1 METIA
6 RFLGKEKVQAYSIS
20 ERGSCFVKQAMIIM
34 NPSSGKEKALEYVR
48 KVEDALREE
57 AGYDVV
63 VKETTQELDA
73 TKFCVSACQDK
84 FDLVV
89 SVGGD
94 GTLHETINGLLDQ
107 PHRPKLG
114 VIPLGTVNDFA
125 RALHIPLD
133 PDQAIHTL
141 NSTRLRQVDMAR
153 INDQLFANVVAAG
166 SLADA
171 LSSVT
176 SEEKSKLGAF
186 AYFKQ
191 GAKELLGNSVS
202 PLRITHDGGTWEGD
216 APIFIAALTN
226 SVGGFENLAPDA
238 SVDDG
243 LLHCFILHDLNIFN
257 TLTAGFSLLLGNL
270 KAHKDVEYFTTK
282 RVSVSS
288 TEPVKTNV
296 DGEPGPAL
304 PIEIHILPSH
314 VQVIVPEDAE
324 IA

>member
-1 METIA
+1 M
-6 RFLGKEKVQAYSIS
+6 V
-20 ERGSCFVKQAMIIM
+20 II
-34 NPSSGKEKALEYVR
+34 NPSSGKELALEYLR
-48 KVEDALREE
+48 KVEDVLREK

-63 VKETTQELDA
+63 VNETTKELDA
-73 TKFCVSACQDK
+73 TNFCISACEDK

-89 SVGGD
+89 SIGGD

-133 PDQAIHTL
+133 PDQAITTL
-141 NSTRLRQVDMAR
+141 TSSRLRRVDMAR
-153 INDQLFANVVAAG
+153 VNDQLFANVVAAG
-166 SLADA
+166 SLADT

-176 SEEKSKLGAF
+176 SEDKSKLGAL
-186 AYFKQ
+186 AYFKE
-191 GAKELLGNSVS
+191 GIKELLGNSAAS
-202 PLRITHDGGTWEGD
+202 LTIEHDGGKWEGQ

-243 LLHCFILHDLNIFN
+243 LLHGFIVHDLNFFN

-270 KAHKDVEYFTTK
+270 KDHKDVEYFTSRHI
-282 RVSVSS
+282 RVAS
-288 TEPVKTNV
+288 TEDVKTNV
-296 DGEPGPAL
+296 DGEPGPML
-304 PIEIHILPSH
+304 PIDLHILPSH
-314 VQVIVPEDAE
+314 VQVIVPEDE
-324 IA
+324 EK

>member
-1 METIA
+1 M
-6 RFLGKEKVQAYSIS
+6 KK
-20 ERGSCFVKQAMIIM
+20 AMIIM

-48 KVEDALREE
+48 KVEDTLRNEV
-57 AGYDVV
+57 GYDVV
-63 VKETTQELDA
+63 VMETTQELDA
-73 TKFCVSACQDK
+73 TKFCISACEDE

-89 SVGGD
+89 SIGGD

-107 PHRPKLG
+107 KHRPRLG

-125 RALHIPLD
+125 RALHIPLN
-133 PDQAIHTL
+133 PDEAIRTL
-141 NSTRLRQVDMAR
+141 TSSKLRKVDMAR
-153 INDQLFANVVAAG
+153 INEQLFANVVAAG
-166 SLADA
+166 SLADT

-186 AYFKQ
+186 AYFKE
-191 GAKELLGNSVS
+191 GVKELLGGSAAHLV
-202 PLRITHDGGTWEGD
+202 IEHDNGKWEGP

-243 LLHCFILHDLNIFN
+243 LLHGFIVHDLNFFN

-270 KAHKDVEYFTTK
+270 KEHKDVEYFTS
-282 RVSVSS
+282 RSIRVSS

-296 DGEPGPAL
+296 DGEPGPVL
-304 PIEIHILPSH
+304 PIEMHILPAH
-314 VQVIVPEDAE
+314 VQVIVPEESPDPSSN
-324 IA
+324 

>member
-1 METIA
+1 M
-6 RFLGKEKVQAYSIS
+6 V
-20 ERGSCFVKQAMIIM
+20 II
-34 NPSSGKEKALEYVR
+34 NPSSGKELALEYLR
-48 KVEDALREE
+48 KVEDVLREK

-63 VKETTQELDA
+63 VNETTKELDA
-73 TKFCVSACQDK
+73 TNFCISACEGK

-89 SVGGD
+89 SIGGD

-133 PDQAIHTL
+133 PDQAITTL
-141 NSTRLRQVDMAR
+141 TSSRLRRVDMAR
-153 INDQLFANVVAAG
+153 VNDQLFANVVAAG
-166 SLADA
+166 SLADT

-176 SEEKSKLGAF
+176 SEDKSKLGSL
-186 AYFKQ
+186 AYFKE
-191 GAKELLGNSVS
+191 GIKELLGNSAAS
-202 PLRITHDGGTWEGD
+202 LTIEHDGGTWEGQ

-243 LLHCFILHDLNIFN
+243 LLHGFIVHDLNFFN

-270 KAHKDVEYFTTK
+270 KDHKDVEYFTSRHI
-282 RVSVSS
+282 RVAS
-288 TEPVKTNV
+288 TEDVKTNV
-296 DGEPGPAL
+296 DGEPGPML
-304 PIEIHILPSH
+304 PIDLHILPSH

-324 IA
+324 K